1 MAPEAATTTPILR
14 LARYHRFDGGPLA
27 PVSEENKGEIAA
39 GIRAIVTAEGPV
51 VAFRAYRLY
60 VLASGGQRVGGGIR
74 SQLNKIVHQEL
85 RSGRLAAIPDGT
97 PGVVDRTLMLPG
109 TTPVVLR
116 ELGPRELTE
125 VPRSEVREVIEQL
138 GLGGQTGEHV
148 SRAVLQAYG
157 LTRLTGRA
165 ATFLA
170 ECQKYR
176 WRPAPSDGE
185 N

>member
-1 MAPEAATTTPILR
+1 MAPEAVMTTPNLR
-14 LARYHRFDGGPLA
+14 LAKYRRFDGRPLA
-27 PVSEENKGEIAA
+27 PVSEENKREIAE

-51 VAFRAYRLY
+51 MAFRAYRLY

-74 SQLNKIVHQEL
+74 SQLNKVVHQEI

-97 PGVVDRTLMLPG
+97 PGAVDRTLMLPG

-138 GLGGQTGEHV
+138 GL
-148 SRAVLQAYG
+148 VL
-157 LTRLTGRA
+157 RI
-165 ATFLA
+165 
-170 ECQKYR
+170 
-176 WRPAPSDGE
+176 
-185 N
+185 